1 MKKEKR
7 FQMSLTTEEEREEI
21 IKLVA
26 GMMKDLVFANAEPKA
41 RELIRKM
48 FDFNVSDQDTFHICY
63 NIEIGGGL
71 LRAFLGKI
79 RR

>member
-48 FDFNVSDQDTFHICY
+48 FDFNVSDQDTFHIHY
-63 NIEIGGGL
+63 DIDISGGL
-71 LRAFLGKI
+71 LRVFLGKI